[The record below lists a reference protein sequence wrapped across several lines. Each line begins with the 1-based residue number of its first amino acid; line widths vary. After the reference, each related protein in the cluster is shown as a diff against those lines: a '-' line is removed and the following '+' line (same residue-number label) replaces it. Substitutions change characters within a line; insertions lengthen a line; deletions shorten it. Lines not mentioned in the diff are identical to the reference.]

1 MNAKPDDTPRFGPTG
16 RTVPPNCHHSAQDWY
31 VKNDRELGCS
41 DCDAANEHSRC
52 EPCVGPGGVRGT
64 FGRRT
69 TAARPLDIVVVP
81 APGDRCGGSGVLP
94 NDQKCP
100 GCRACS

>member
-1 MNAKPDDTPRFGPTG
+1 MNATPDLLIRSCKACGAFDVALYYEVKHFGPYC
-16 RTVPPNCHHSAQDWY
+16 V
-31 VKNDRELGCS
+31 DRKACEQRS
-41 DCDAANEHSRC
+41 D
-52 EPCVGPGGVRGT
+52 PL
-64 FGRRT
+64 RT